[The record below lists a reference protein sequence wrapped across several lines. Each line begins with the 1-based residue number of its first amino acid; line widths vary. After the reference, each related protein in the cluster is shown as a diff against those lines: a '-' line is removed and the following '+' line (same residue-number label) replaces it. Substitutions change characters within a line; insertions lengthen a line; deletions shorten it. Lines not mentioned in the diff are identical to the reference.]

1 MAKTK
6 NSGYYVGCF
15 TESDLQRGVD
25 KAAVQAAMRRTG
37 LQYVNTKLT
46 KKGLKI
52 WVVPLAQADMNIH
65 TW

>member
-6 NSGYYVGCF
+6 ESGYYVGCF
-15 TESDLQRGVD
+15 TESDLQKGVD
-25 KAAVQAAMRRTG
+25 KLAVQAAMRRTG
-37 LQYVNTKLT
+37 LQYVNTEPT

-52 WVVPLAQADMNIH
+52 WVVPLALADSKIH